1 MVRMFL
7 TYVLPLIGPFLMYLA
22 WHAYARAQARK
33 NGGEEPSLEKGPI
46 FWSIVAGFVLL
57 SALLMTLALTGGEK
71 AGSGRYVAPRFENGK
86 IIPPHFEKVPA
97 Q

>member
-1 MVRMFL
+1 MLF
-7 TYVLPLIGPFLMYLA
+7 TYALPLIGPFLLYLA
-22 WHAYARAQARK
+22 WNAYARAQARK
-33 NGGEEPSLEKGPI
+33 NGGVEPSLEKGPI

-57 SALLMTLALTGGEK
+57 ATALMTLALTGGEQ
-71 AGSGRYVAPRFENGK
+71 AGAGRYVAPRYEGGK